1 MLHKSGL
8 RRKWIVAAVGAAAV
22 SMVAAGCGGGTS
34 SGSGGSGDKTLT
46 VWLMSGSAPDP
57 TVAAIDKDF
66 EAAHPGVKVK
76 YEVQQ
81 WNGIGQKLT
90 TALTSTSGGPD
101 VIELGNTQVAQY
113 SSQGTLLD
121 ITDSVNDLNGS
132 QWLSALKDEGA
143 WQGKQYG
150 VPFYA
155 ANRVVIYRTD
165 LFQQAGITAPP
176 TSNDE
181 WLADLTKLKGQSG
194 IDPLYLPGQDWYVWL
209 SFLWDQG
216 GDLATSSGDTWKSAI
231 NSAAGKAAF
240 NFYKQLVDT
249 SGTSAPKDA
258 DEATPPQAN
267 VVEKGNVASFIGFG
281 YELAQVEKDSPNLK
295 GKFGAFPIPSK
306 TAGQTAPVF
315 LGGSD
320 LAIPANSKNA
330 DLAKDWLKIETSAK
344 YQGQL
349 AAAGVVPGTSTD
361 TSALDSTETG
371 KAMAAGSK
379 NGKGTPTTPKWAA
392 VEADNPLKAALTA
405 YLTGQK
411 SVDQA
416 VGDADAAI
424 TKTLGAS

>member
-1 MLHKSGL
+1 ML

-22 SMVAAGCGGGTS
+22 SMVAAGCGGGSS
-34 SGSGGSGDKTLT
+34 SGSGDNKTLT
-46 VWLMSGSAPDP
+46 VWLMTGSAPDA

-66 EAAHPGVKVK
+66 EAANPGVKVK

-90 TALTSTSGGPD
+90 TALTGTSGGPD

-113 SSQGTLLD
+113 SSQGTLAD
-121 ITDSVNDLNGS
+121 VTDSVNDLNGS

-150 VPFYA
+150 IPFYA

-165 LFQQAGITAPP
+165 LFQQAGISAPP
-176 TSNDE
+176 TSDDE
-181 WLADLTKLKGQSG
+181 WLADLTKLKALPN
-194 IDPLYLPGQDWYVWL
+194 IDPLYQPGQNWYEWL

-216 GDLATSSGDTWKSAI
+216 GDLATNSGGTWKSAI
-231 NSAAGKAAF
+231 NSPAGKAAF
-240 NFYKQLVDT
+240 DFYKKLVDT

-258 DEATPPQAN
+258 DEATPQQSD
-267 VVEKGNVASFIGFG
+267 VVAKGNTASFIGFG
-281 YELAQVEKDSPNLK
+281 YELAAVEKANPALK
-295 GKFGAFPIPSK
+295 GKFAAFPIPSK

-330 DLAKDWLKIETSAK
+330 DLAKAWLKIETSAK
-344 YQGQL
+344 YQSQL

-361 TSALDSTETG
+361 TSALNSTETG
-371 KAMAAGSK
+371 KAMAAGAK

-392 VEADNPLKAALTA
+392 VEADNPIKAALTA

-411 SVDQA
+411 SLDQA
-416 VGDADAAI
+416 VADADAAI
-424 TKTLGAS
+424 NKTLSAS

>member
-1 MLHKSGL
+1 ML

-22 SMVAAGCGGGTS
+22 SMVAAGCGGGSS
-34 SGSGGSGDKTLT
+34 SGSGGDKTLT
-46 VWLMSGSAPDP
+46 VWLMSGSAPDA
-57 TVAAIDKDF
+57 TVASIDKDF

-90 TALTSTSGGPD
+90 TALTSGGPD

-113 SSQGTLLD
+113 SSTGTLLD
-121 ITDSVNDLNGS
+121 VTDAAGDLNGS

-165 LFQQAGITAPP
+165 LFQQAGIAAPP

-181 WLADLTKLKGQSG
+181 WLADLTKLKALPGG

-216 GDLATSSGDTWKSAI
+216 GDLATNSGDTWKSAI
-231 NSAAGKAAF
+231 NSPAGKAAF
-240 NFYKQLVDT
+240 EFYKKLGDT
-249 SGTSAPKDA
+249 SGSPAPKDA
-258 DEATPPQAN
+258 DEATPQQSD
-267 VVEKGNVASFIGFG
+267 VVAKGTTASFIGFG
-281 YELAQVEKDSPNLK
+281 YELAAVEKANPALK

-306 TAGQTAPVF
+306 TAGKTAPVF

-320 LAIPANSKNA
+320 LAIPANTKNA

-349 AAAGVVPGTSTD
+349 AANGVVPGTSTD
-361 TSALDSTETG
+361 SSALDSTPTG
-371 KAMAAGSK
+371 KAMAAGAK

-392 VEADNPLKAALTA
+392 VEADNPIKAALTA

-411 SVDQA
+411 SLDQA
-416 VGDADAAI
+416 VADADAAI
-424 TKTLGAS
+424 NKSLSAS

>member
-1 MLHKSGL
+1 VL

-22 SMVAAGCGGGTS
+22 SMVAAGCGGGAS
-34 SGSGGSGDKTLT
+34 SGSGGDKTLT
-46 VWLMSGSAPDP
+46 VWLMSGSAPDA

-90 TALTSTSGGPD
+90 TALTSGGPD

-113 SSQGTLLD
+113 SSTGTLLD
-121 ITDSVNDLNGS
+121 VTDAAGDLNGS
-132 QWLSALKDEGA
+132 QWLSALKEEGA

-165 LFQQAGITAPP
+165 LFQQAGIAAPP

-181 WLADLTKLKGQSG
+181 WLADLTKLKALPGG

-216 GDLATSSGDTWKSAI
+216 GDLAKSSGDTFKSAI
-231 NSAAGKAAF
+231 NSPAGKAAF
-240 NFYKQLVDT
+240 EFYKKLGDT
-249 SGTSAPKDA
+249 SGSPAPKDA
-258 DEATPPQAN
+258 DEATPQQSD
-267 VVEKGNVASFIGFG
+267 VVAKGNTASFIGFG
-281 YELAQVEKDSPNLK
+281 YELAAVEKANPALK

-306 TAGQTAPVF
+306 DAGKTAPVF

-320 LAIPANSKNA
+320 LAIPANTKNA

-344 YQGQL
+344 YQSQL
-349 AAAGVVPGTSTD
+349 AANGVVPGTSTD
-361 TSALDSTETG
+361 SSALDSTATG
-371 KAMAAGSK
+371 KAMAAGAK

-392 VEADNPLKAALTA
+392 VEADNPIKAALTA

-411 SVDQA
+411 SLDQA
-416 VGDADAAI
+416 VADADAAI
-424 TKTLGAS
+424 NKSLSAS

>member
-1 MLHKSGL
+1 
-8 RRKWIVAAVGAAAV
+8 
-22 SMVAAGCGGGTS
+22 MVAAGCGGGSS
-34 SGSGGSGDKTLT
+34 SGSGGDKTLT
-46 VWLMSGSAPDP
+46 VWLMSGSAPDA
-57 TVAAIDKDF
+57 TVASIDKDF

-90 TALTSTSGGPD
+90 TALTSGGPD

-113 SSQGTLLD
+113 SSTGTLLD
-121 ITDSVNDLNGS
+121 VTDAAGDLNGS

-181 WLADLTKLKGQSG
+181 WLADLTKLKALPGG

-216 GDLATSSGDTWKSAI
+216 GDLATNSGDTWKSAI
-231 NSAAGKAAF
+231 NSPAGKAAF
-240 NFYKQLVDT
+240 EFYKKLGDT
-249 SGTSAPKDA
+249 SGSPAPKDA
-258 DEATPPQAN
+258 DEATPQQSD
-267 VVEKGNVASFIGFG
+267 VVAKGTTASFIGFG
-281 YELAQVEKDSPNLK
+281 YELAAVEKANPALK

-306 TAGQTAPVF
+306 TAGKTAPVF

-320 LAIPANSKNA
+320 LAIPANTKNA

-349 AAAGVVPGTSTD
+349 AANGVVPGTSTD
-361 TSALDSTETG
+361 SSALDSTPTG
-371 KAMAAGSK
+371 KAMAAGAK

-392 VEADNPLKAALTA
+392 VEADNPIKAALTA

-411 SVDQA
+411 SLDQA
-416 VGDADAAI
+416 VADADAAI
-424 TKTLGAS
+424 NKSLSAS

>member
-1 MLHKSGL
+1 M
-8 RRKWIVAAVGAAAV
+8 I
-22 SMVAAGCGGGTS
+22 AAGCGGGS
-34 SGSGGSGDKTLT
+34 NSGSGGGDKTLT
-46 VWLMSGSAPDP
+46 VWLMSGSAPDA

-66 EAAHPGVKVK
+66 EDAHPGVKVK

-90 TALTSTSGGPD
+90 TALTSGGPD

-113 SSQGTLLD
+113 SSTGTLLD
-121 ITDSVNDLNGS
+121 VTDAVGDLNGS

-143 WQGKQYG
+143 WQGKQFG

-155 ANRVVIYRTD
+155 ANRAVIYRTD

-181 WLADLTKLKGQSG
+181 WLADLTKLKGLPGG

-231 NSAAGKAAF
+231 NSPAGKAAF
-240 NFYKQLVDT
+240 EFYKKLGDT
-249 SGTSAPKDA
+249 SGSPAPKDA
-258 DEATPPQAN
+258 DEATPQQSD
-267 VVEKGNVASFIGFG
+267 VVAKGTTASFIGFG
-281 YELAQVEKDSPNLK
+281 YELAAVEKANPALK

-306 TAGQTAPVF
+306 TAGKTAPVF

-349 AAAGVVPGTSTD
+349 AANGVVPGTSTD
-361 TSALDSTETG
+361 SSALDSTATG
-371 KAMAAGSK
+371 KAMAAGAK

-392 VEADNPLKAALTA
+392 VEADNPIKAALTA

-411 SVDQA
+411 SLDQA
-416 VGDADAAI
+416 VADADAAI
-424 TKTLGAS
+424 NKSLSAS

>member
-1 MLHKSGL
+1 VL

-22 SMVAAGCGGGTS
+22 SMVAAGCGGGSS
-34 SGSGGSGDKTLT
+34 SGSGGDKTLT
-46 VWLMSGSAPDP
+46 VWLMSGSAPDA
-57 TVAAIDKDF
+57 TVASIDKDF

-90 TALTSTSGGPD
+90 TALTSGGPD

-113 SSQGTLLD
+113 SSTGTLLD
-121 ITDSVNDLNGS
+121 VTDAAGDLNGS

-181 WLADLTKLKGQSG
+181 WLADLTKLKALPGG

-216 GDLATSSGDTWKSAI
+216 GDLATNSGDTWKSAI
-231 NSAAGKAAF
+231 NSPAGKAAF
-240 NFYKQLVDT
+240 EFYKKLGDT
-249 SGTSAPKDA
+249 SGSPAPKDA
-258 DEATPPQAN
+258 DEATPQQSD
-267 VVEKGNVASFIGFG
+267 VVAKGTTASFIGFG
-281 YELAQVEKDSPNLK
+281 YELAAVEKANPALK

-306 TAGQTAPVF
+306 TAGKTAPVF

-320 LAIPANSKNA
+320 LAIPANTKNA

-349 AAAGVVPGTSTD
+349 AANGVVPGTSTD
-361 TSALDSTETG
+361 SSALDSTPTG
-371 KAMAAGSK
+371 KAMAAGAK

-392 VEADNPLKAALTA
+392 VEADNPIKAALTA

-411 SVDQA
+411 SLDQA
-416 VGDADAAI
+416 VADADAAI
-424 TKTLGAS
+424 NKSLSAS

>member
-1 MLHKSGL
+1 
-8 RRKWIVAAVGAAAV
+8 
-22 SMVAAGCGGGTS
+22 MVAAGCGGGAS
-34 SGSGGSGDKTLT
+34 SGSGGDKTLT
-46 VWLMSGSAPDP
+46 VWLMSGSAPDA

-90 TALTSTSGGPD
+90 TALTSGGPD

-113 SSQGTLLD
+113 SSTGTLLD
-121 ITDSVNDLNGS
+121 VTDAAGDLNGS
-132 QWLSALKDEGA
+132 QWLSALKEEGA

-165 LFQQAGITAPP
+165 LFQQAGIAAPP

-181 WLADLTKLKGQSG
+181 WLADLTKLKALPGG

-216 GDLATSSGDTWKSAI
+216 GDLAKSSGDTFKSAI
-231 NSAAGKAAF
+231 NSPAGKAAF
-240 NFYKQLVDT
+240 EFYKKLGDT
-249 SGTSAPKDA
+249 SGSPAPKDA
-258 DEATPPQAN
+258 DEATPQQSD
-267 VVEKGNVASFIGFG
+267 VVAKGNTASFIGFG
-281 YELAQVEKDSPNLK
+281 YELAAVEKANPALK

-306 TAGQTAPVF
+306 DAGKTAPVF

-320 LAIPANSKNA
+320 LAIPANTKNA

-344 YQGQL
+344 YQSQL
-349 AAAGVVPGTSTD
+349 AANGVVPGTSTD
-361 TSALDSTETG
+361 SSALDSTATG
-371 KAMAAGSK
+371 KAMAAGAK

-392 VEADNPLKAALTA
+392 VEADNPIKAALTA

-411 SVDQA
+411 SLDQA
-416 VGDADAAI
+416 VADADAAI
-424 TKTLGAS
+424 NKSLSAS

>member
-1 MLHKSGL
+1 ML

-22 SMVAAGCGGGTS
+22 SMVAAGCGGGAS
-34 SGSGGSGDKTLT
+34 SGSGGDKTLT
-46 VWLMSGSAPDP
+46 VWLMSGSAPDA

-90 TALTSTSGGPD
+90 TALTSGGPD

-113 SSQGTLLD
+113 SSTGTLLD
-121 ITDSVNDLNGS
+121 VTDAAGDLNGS
-132 QWLSALKDEGA
+132 QWLSALKEEGA

-181 WLADLTKLKGQSG
+181 WLSDLTKLKGIQG
-194 IDPLYLPGQDWYVWL
+194 VDPLYLPGQDWYVWL

-216 GDLATSSGDTWKSAI
+216 GDLATSSGDTFKSAI
-231 NSAAGKAAF
+231 NSPAGKAAF
-240 NFYKQLVDT
+240 EFYKKLGDT
-249 SGTSAPKDA
+249 SGSPAPKDA
-258 DEATPPQAN
+258 DEATPQQSD
-267 VVEKGNVASFIGFG
+267 VVAKGNTASFIGFG
-281 YELAQVEKDSPNLK
+281 YELAAVEKANPALK

-306 TAGQTAPVF
+306 TAGKTAPVF

-320 LAIPANSKNA
+320 LAIPANTKNA

-349 AAAGVVPGTSTD
+349 AANGVVPGTSTD
-361 TSALDSTETG
+361 SSALDSTATG
-371 KAMAAGSK
+371 KAMAAGAK

-392 VEADNPLKAALTA
+392 VEADNPIKAALTA

-411 SVDQA
+411 SLDQA
-416 VGDADAAI
+416 VADADAAI
-424 TKTLGAS
+424 NKSLSAS

>member
-1 MLHKSGL
+1 
-8 RRKWIVAAVGAAAV
+8 
-22 SMVAAGCGGGTS
+22 MVAAGCGGGSS
-34 SGSGGSGDKTLT
+34 SGSGDSKTLT

-57 TVAAIDKDF
+57 MVAGIDKDF
-66 EAAHPGVKVK
+66 EAAHPGVKVN
-76 YEVQQ
+76 YQVQQ

-90 TALTSTSGGPD
+90 TALTGTSGGPD

-121 ITDSVNDLNGS
+121 VSDSVNDLNGS

-143 WQGKQYG
+143 WDGKQYG

-181 WLADLTKLKGQSG
+181 WLSDLTKLKGLSG

-216 GDLATSSGDTWKSAI
+216 GDLATGSGANWKSAI
-231 NSAAGKAAF
+231 NSPAGKAAF
-240 NFYKQLVDT
+240 NFYKQLGDT

-258 DEATPPQAN
+258 DEATPQQSD
-267 VVEKGNVASFIGFG
+267 VVAKGSTASFIGFG
-281 YELAQVEKDSPNLK
+281 YELAAVEKANPDLK
-295 GKFGAFPIPSK
+295 GKFAAFPIPSK

-330 DLAKDWLKIETSAK
+330 DLAKDWLKLETSAK
-344 YQGQL
+344 YQSQL
-349 AAAGVVPGTSTD
+349 AANGSVPGTSTD
-361 TSALDSTETG
+361 TSALNSTETG
-371 KAMAAGSK
+371 KAMAAGAK
-379 NGKGTPTTPKWAA
+379 NGKATPITPKWAA
-392 VEADNPLKAALTA
+392 VEADNPIKAALTA
-405 YLTGQK
+405 FLTGQK

-424 TKTLGAS
+424 NKTLQSAS

>member
-1 MLHKSGL
+1 VL

-22 SMVAAGCGGGTS
+22 SMVAAGCGGGGAS
-34 SGSGGSGDKTLT
+34 SGSGGDKTLT
-46 VWLMSGSAPDP
+46 VWLMSGSAPDA

-90 TALTSTSGGPD
+90 TALTSGGPD

-113 SSQGTLLD
+113 SSTGTLLD
-121 ITDSVNDLNGS
+121 VTDAAGDLNGS
-132 QWLSALKDEGA
+132 QWLSALKEEGA

-181 WLADLTKLKGQSG
+181 WLSDLTKLKALPGG

-216 GDLATSSGDTWKSAI
+216 GDLAKNSGDTWKSAI
-231 NSAAGKAAF
+231 NSPAGKAAF
-240 NFYKQLVDT
+240 EFYKKLGDT
-249 SGTSAPKDA
+249 SGSPAPKDA
-258 DEATPPQAN
+258 DEATPQQSD
-267 VVEKGNVASFIGFG
+267 VVAKGNTASFIGFG
-281 YELAQVEKDSPNLK
+281 YELAAVEKANPALK

-306 TAGQTAPVF
+306 DAGKTAPVF

-320 LAIPANSKNA
+320 LAIPANTKNA

-344 YQGQL
+344 YQSQL
-349 AAAGVVPGTSTD
+349 AANGVVPGTSTD
-361 TSALDSTETG
+361 SSALDSTATG
-371 KAMAAGSK
+371 KAMAAGAK

-392 VEADNPLKAALTA
+392 VEADNPIKAALTA

-411 SVDQA
+411 SLDQA
-416 VGDADAAI
+416 VADADAAI
-424 TKTLGAS
+424 NKSLSAS

>member
-1 MLHKSGL
+1 ML

-22 SMVAAGCGGGTS
+22 SMVAAGCGGGAS
-34 SGSGGSGDKTLT
+34 SGSGGDKTLT
-46 VWLMSGSAPDP
+46 VWLMSGSAPDA

-90 TALTSTSGGPD
+90 TALTSGGPD

-113 SSQGTLLD
+113 SSTGTLLD
-121 ITDSVNDLNGS
+121 VTDAAGDLNGS
-132 QWLSALKDEGA
+132 QWLSALKEEGA

-165 LFQQAGITAPP
+165 LFQQAGIAAPP

-181 WLADLTKLKGQSG
+181 WLADLTKLKALPGG

-216 GDLATSSGDTWKSAI
+216 GDLAKSSGDTFKSAI
-231 NSAAGKAAF
+231 NSPAGKAAF
-240 NFYKQLVDT
+240 EFYKKLGDT
-249 SGTSAPKDA
+249 SGSPAPKDA
-258 DEATPPQAN
+258 DEATPQQSD
-267 VVEKGNVASFIGFG
+267 VVAKGNTASFIGFG
-281 YELAQVEKDSPNLK
+281 YELAAVEKANPALK

-306 TAGQTAPVF
+306 DAGKTAPVF

-320 LAIPANSKNA
+320 LAIPANTKNA

-344 YQGQL
+344 YQSQL
-349 AAAGVVPGTSTD
+349 AANGVVPGTSTD
-361 TSALDSTETG
+361 SSALDSTATG
-371 KAMAAGSK
+371 KAMAAGAK

-392 VEADNPLKAALTA
+392 VEADNPIKAALTA

-411 SVDQA
+411 SLDQA
-416 VGDADAAI
+416 VADADAAI
-424 TKTLGAS
+424 NKSLSAS

>member
-1 MLHKSGL
+1 
-8 RRKWIVAAVGAAAV
+8 VAAVGAAAV
-22 SMVAAGCGGGTS
+22 SMVAAGCGGGSS
-34 SGSGGSGDKTLT
+34 SGSGGDKTLT
-46 VWLMSGSAPDP
+46 VWLMSGSAPDA
-57 TVAAIDKDF
+57 TVASIDKDF

-90 TALTSTSGGPD
+90 TALTSGGPD

-113 SSQGTLLD
+113 SSTGTLLD
-121 ITDSVNDLNGS
+121 VTDAAGDLNGS

-181 WLADLTKLKGQSG
+181 WLADLTKLKALPGG

-216 GDLATSSGDTWKSAI
+216 GDLATNSGDTWKSAI
-231 NSAAGKAAF
+231 NSPAGKAAF
-240 NFYKQLVDT
+240 EFYKKLGDT
-249 SGTSAPKDA
+249 SGSPAPKDA
-258 DEATPPQAN
+258 DEATPQQSD
-267 VVEKGNVASFIGFG
+267 VVAKGTTASFIGFG
-281 YELAQVEKDSPNLK
+281 YELAAVEKANPALK

-306 TAGQTAPVF
+306 TAGKTAPVF

-320 LAIPANSKNA
+320 LAIPANTKNA

-349 AAAGVVPGTSTD
+349 AANGVVPGTSTD
-361 TSALDSTETG
+361 SSALDSTPTG
-371 KAMAAGSK
+371 KAMAAGAK

-392 VEADNPLKAALTA
+392 VEADNPIKAALTA

-411 SVDQA
+411 SLDQA
-416 VGDADAAI
+416 VADADAAI
-424 TKTLGAS
+424 NKSLSAS

>member
-1 MLHKSGL
+1 
-8 RRKWIVAAVGAAAV
+8 
-22 SMVAAGCGGGTS
+22 MVAAGCGGGAS
-34 SGSGGSGDKTLT
+34 SGSGGDKTLT
-46 VWLMSGSAPDP
+46 VWLMSGSAPDA

-90 TALTSTSGGPD
+90 TALTSGGPD

-113 SSQGTLLD
+113 SSTGTLLD
-121 ITDSVNDLNGS
+121 VTDAAGDLNGS
-132 QWLSALKDEGA
+132 QWLSALKEEGA

-181 WLADLTKLKGQSG
+181 WLSDLTKLKGIQG
-194 IDPLYLPGQDWYVWL
+194 VDPLYLPGQDWYVWL

-216 GDLATSSGDTWKSAI
+216 GDLATSSGDTFKSAI
-231 NSAAGKAAF
+231 NSPAGKAAF
-240 NFYKQLVDT
+240 EFYKKLGDT
-249 SGTSAPKDA
+249 SGSPAPKDA
-258 DEATPPQAN
+258 DEATPQQSD
-267 VVEKGNVASFIGFG
+267 VVAKGNTASFIGFG
-281 YELAQVEKDSPNLK
+281 YELAAVEKANPALK

-306 TAGQTAPVF
+306 TAGKTAPVF

-320 LAIPANSKNA
+320 LAIPANTKNA

-349 AAAGVVPGTSTD
+349 AANGVVPGTSTD
-361 TSALDSTETG
+361 SSALDSTATG
-371 KAMAAGSK
+371 KAMAAGAK

-392 VEADNPLKAALTA
+392 VEADNPIKAALTA

-411 SVDQA
+411 SLDQA
-416 VGDADAAI
+416 VADADAAI
-424 TKTLGAS
+424 NKSLSAS

>member
-34 SGSGGSGDKTLT
+34 SSSGGSGDKTLT

-132 QWLSALKDEGA
+132 QWLPALKDEGA

-181 WLADLTKLKGQSG
+181 WLADLTKLKG
-194 IDPLYLPGQDWYVWL
+194 L
-209 SFLWDQG
+209 
-216 GDLATSSGDTWKSAI
+216 
-231 NSAAGKAAF
+231 
-240 NFYKQLVDT
+240 
-249 SGTSAPKDA
+249 
-258 DEATPPQAN
+258 
-267 VVEKGNVASFIGFG
+267 
-281 YELAQVEKDSPNLK
+281 
-295 GKFGAFPIPSK
+295 
-306 TAGQTAPVF
+306 
-315 LGGSD
+315 
-320 LAIPANSKNA
+320 
-330 DLAKDWLKIETSAK
+330 
-344 YQGQL
+344 
-349 AAAGVVPGTSTD
+349 
-361 TSALDSTETG
+361 
-371 KAMAAGSK
+371 
-379 NGKGTPTTPKWAA
+379 
-392 VEADNPLKAALTA
+392 
-405 YLTGQK
+405 
-411 SVDQA
+411 
-416 VGDADAAI
+416 
-424 TKTLGAS
+424 

>member
-1 MLHKSGL
+1 M
-8 RRKWIVAAVGAAAV
+8 IVAAVGVAAV
-22 SMVAAGCGGGTS
+22 SMVAAGCGGGGSS
-34 SGSGGSGDKTLT
+34 SGSGGDKTLT
-46 VWLMSGSAPDP
+46 VWLMSGSAPDA
-57 TVAAIDKDF
+57 TVAAINKDF

-90 TALTSTSGGPD
+90 TALTSGGPD

-121 ITDSVNDLNGS
+121 VSDATNDLNGS

-143 WQGKQYG
+143 WGGKQYG
-150 VPFYA
+150 IPFYA

-181 WLADLTKLKGQSG
+181 WLADLTKLKGVQG
-194 IDPLYLPGQDWYVWL
+194 VDPLYLPGQDWYVWL

-216 GDLATSSGDTWKSAI
+216 GELATSSGDTWKSAI

-240 NFYKQLVDT
+240 DFYKKLVDT

-258 DEATPPQAN
+258 DEATPQQSD
-267 VVEKGNVASFIGFG
+267 VVAKGNTASFIGFG
-281 YELAQVEKDSPNLK
+281 YELAAVEKANPALK

-320 LAIPANSKNA
+320 LAIPGNTKNA
-330 DLAKDWLKIETSAK
+330 DLAKDWLKLETSAK
-344 YQGQL
+344 YQSQL
-349 AAAGVVPGTSTD
+349 AANGVVPGTSTD
-361 TSALDSTETG
+361 TSALDSTTTG
-371 KAMAAGSK
+371 KAMAAGAK
-379 NGKGTPTTPKWAA
+379 NGKGTPVTPKWAA
-392 VEADNPLKAALTA
+392 VEADNPIKAALTA

-411 SVDQA
+411 SLDQA
-416 VGDADAAI
+416 VSDADAAI
-424 TKTLGAS
+424 TKTLGSAS

>member
-1 MLHKSGL
+1 ML

-22 SMVAAGCGGGTS
+22 SMVAAGCGGGSS
-34 SGSGGSGDKTLT
+34 SGSGGDKTLT
-46 VWLMSGSAPDP
+46 VWLMSGSAPDA
-57 TVAAIDKDF
+57 TVASIDKDF

-90 TALTSTSGGPD
+90 TALTSGGPD

-113 SSQGTLLD
+113 SSTGTLLD
-121 ITDSVNDLNGS
+121 VTDAAGDLNGS

-181 WLADLTKLKGQSG
+181 WLADLTKLKALPGG

-216 GDLATSSGDTWKSAI
+216 GDLATNSGDTWKSAI
-231 NSAAGKAAF
+231 NSPAGKAAF
-240 NFYKQLVDT
+240 EFYKKLGDT
-249 SGTSAPKDA
+249 SGSPAPKDA
-258 DEATPPQAN
+258 DEATPQQSD
-267 VVEKGNVASFIGFG
+267 VVAKGTTASFIGFG
-281 YELAQVEKDSPNLK
+281 YELAAVEKANPALK

-306 TAGQTAPVF
+306 TAGKTAPVF

-320 LAIPANSKNA
+320 LAIPANTKNA

-349 AAAGVVPGTSTD
+349 AANGVVPGTSTD
-361 TSALDSTETG
+361 SSALDSTPTG
-371 KAMAAGSK
+371 KAMAAGAK

-392 VEADNPLKAALTA
+392 VEADNPIKAALTA

-411 SVDQA
+411 SLDQA
-416 VGDADAAI
+416 VADADAAI
-424 TKTLGAS
+424 NKSLSAS